1 MYQVFDDLIDDIRER
16 GTTYMIIG
24 NVKDIVIKELVS
36 QYTLQE
42 KVFEAKNFT
51 VYIATHRENKLT
63 YNQLVL
69 VKHLCNDKPSV
80 HIWDKKISTEATE
93 LEITEE
99 VTEAIQSGF
108 VNEE

>member
-1 MYQVFDDLIDDIRER
+1 MD
-16 GTTYMIIG
+16 
-24 NVKDIVIKELVS
+24 S

-51 VYIATHRENKLT
+51 VYIATHRENSLA
-63 YNQLVL
+63 YNLLVL
-69 VKHLCNDKPSV
+69 IRHLYNENPSV
-80 HIWDKKISTEATE
+80 HIWHKKISMEATE
-93 LEITEE
+93 LKITKE

>member
-1 MYQVFDDLIDDIRER
+1 MNIENLHDLLRHKLGCKYIF
-16 GTTYMIIG
+16 G
-24 NVKDIVIKELVS
+24 
-36 QYTLQE
+36 E

-69 VKHLCNDKPSV
+69 IKHLCNEKPSV

-108 VNEE
+108 LNEE

>member
-1 MYQVFDDLIDDIRER
+1 
-16 GTTYMIIG
+16 MIIE
-24 NVKDIVIKELVS
+24 NLNDVVVKELDS

-51 VYIATHRENKLT
+51 VYIATYRENKLA

-69 VKHLCNDKPSV
+69 IKHFCNEKPSV
-80 HIWDKKISTEATE
+80 HIWHKKISTDATE
-93 LEITEE
+93 LEITKE

-108 VNEE
+108 VNKE

>member
-1 MYQVFDDLIDDIRER
+1 MLIE
-16 GTTYMIIG
+16 
-24 NVKDIVIKELVS
+24 NLKDIVAKELDS

-51 VYIATHRENKLT
+51 VYIATHRENSLA
-63 YNQLVL
+63 YNLLVL
-69 VKHLCNDKPSV
+69 IRHLYNENPSV
-80 HIWDKKISTEATE
+80 HIWYKKISMEATE
-93 LEITEE
+93 LEITKE